1 MAKNTYHRPQGSR
14 VSHEREIERLRT
26 TPTAKQLK
34 FLRFLRM
41 TLKEHNVDPGSPGHA
56 LHTRADYAEEIN
68 RLVAL
73 CKENQI
79 ESVKSNGKAFARVL
93 TINENGF
100 YGDLVVKE
108 RLVPQD
114 KIDAKTAESAES
126 ADRAEAPDA
135 AEEDGDSNEESE
147 PPPAGETH
155 NMEERMKNK
164 KEATRKEQKRQNYHH
179 AELSFRRFLM
189 FMLSLLAVG
198 MAVLTFYA
206 VRYCSSDPV
215 SAEGII
221 VQVTEATASEPATQE
236 SHN

>member
-114 KIDAKTAESAES
+114 KIDAKTAESA
-126 ADRAEAPDA
+126 DCAEAPDA
-135 AEEDGDSNEESE
+135 AEENGDSDEESE

-206 VRYCSSDPV
+206 VRYCSPDPV